1 MSVRGLLWLSL
12 YLILITLPLGVA
24 IIWPGEFADI
34 PLLMKLGVGFGFLAF
49 TVLGLEFSLISKIQ
63 SVASALGMDAL
74 IRFHRQMGLVATLL
88 VIGHAAALVYNG
100 YPLEWL
106 NPFGPDTTWAM
117 RWGLIAALALLLL
130 IFTSLARQQLRIPY
144 EWWQWTHDLLAKVV
158 VVSALAHLLMVGA
171 FSAQR
176 AMQIV
181 IGGGVLLIVGISVY
195 FQVVRP
201 LWLWSRPWTVVE
213 NLKVSADTHTL
224 RLRPHNHPG
233 FRFEPGQF
241 AWLNTGTS
249 PFHKDRHP
257 ISMSSAAPDELGQAI
272 EFTVKDL
279 GDWSGKKVPA
289 LQAGTKIWVDGPYGV
304 FTPDR
309 EQGPGYVLIG
319 GGVGITPLLSICE
332 TFAARGDLRPV
343 YLFYGSASVE
353 SLRFRDRLAALQNRM
368 NLHVIYAL
376 EKPPEGWQGEK
387 GYITQAVLEK
397 HLPAQQ
403 KRFQYFICGPGP
415 MMDSVERI
423 LPKLGIPGTQV
434 HTERFVMV

>member
-24 IIWPGEFADI
+24 TIWPGEFADI
-34 PLLMKLGVGFGFLAF
+34 SLLMKMGVAFGFLSF
-49 TVLGLEFSLISKIQ
+49 TILGLEFSLISKIQ
-63 SVASALGMDAL
+63 SVASAFGMDAL
-74 IRFHRQMGLVATLL
+74 IRFHRQMGLVATIL
-88 VIGHAAALVYNG
+88 VISHAVALVYNG

-117 RWGLIAALALLLL
+117 RWGLLSAFALLLL
-130 IFTSLARQQLRIPY
+130 IIASVARQQLRIPY
-144 EWWQWTHDLLAKVV
+144 EWWQWTHDLLAKIV

-176 AMQIV
+176 PMQIV
-181 IGGGVLLIVGISVY
+181 IGGCALLIFGISVY
-195 FQVVRP
+195 FQVIRP
-201 LWLWSRPWTVVE
+201 LRLWSRPWTVVE
-213 NLKVSADTHTL
+213 NLKVSTDTQTL
-224 RLRPHNHPG
+224 KLQPHNHPG

-257 ISMSSAAPDELGQAI
+257 ISMSSAASDELGEPI
-272 EFTVKDL
+272 EFTIKNL
-279 GDWSGKKVPA
+279 GDWSGKVVPA
-289 LQAGTKIWVDGPYGV
+289 LQPGTRIWVDGPYGV

-319 GGVGITPLLSICE
+319 GGVGITPLLSMCE

-343 YLFYGSASVE
+343 YLFYGSASAE
-353 SLRFRDRLAALQNRM
+353 SLRFKDRLIDLQTRM

-376 EKPPEGWQGEK
+376 EKPPEAWQGER

-397 HLPAQQ
+397 YLPAQH

-415 MMDSVERI
+415 MMDSIEGI
-423 LPKLGIPGTQV
+423 LPKLGIPGRQI